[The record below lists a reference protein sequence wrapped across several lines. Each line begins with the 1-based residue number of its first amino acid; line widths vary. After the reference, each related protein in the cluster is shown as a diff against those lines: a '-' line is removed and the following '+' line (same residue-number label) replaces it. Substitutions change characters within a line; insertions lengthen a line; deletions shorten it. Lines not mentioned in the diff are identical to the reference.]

1 MKKILVIALAAGFAA
16 CMSAQGF
23 SQERP
28 SKDSVMGEHGMGHPR
43 GMMGH
48 HGKGFLFGDPDR
60 MQKLLG
66 LTDEEMSEFFGV
78 TAQTFYNWQKE
89 HIAFF
94 EAVQS
99 GKLIADAEVAHS
111 LYKKATGITY
121 QVERLRKNADGVSEI
136 VKISVYEPPDTGA
149 MKLWLTN
156 RRRKDWSENVKVSG
170 DEDAPIRHV
179 IERRIVSRNSG
190 D

>member
-1 MKKILVIALAAGFAA
+1 MANPSRDEAGRFIPDHSQPGPGRSSLYDESMNEQAQKLA
-16 CMSAQGF
+16 
-23 SQERP
+23 
-28 SKDSVMGEHGMGHPR
+28 
-43 GMMGH
+43 
-48 HGKGFLFGDPDR
+48 
-60 MQKLLG
+60 LLG